1 MYHVSA
7 QGVNEHMINVHYYYI
22 FREPSTLEP
31 VSHTRD
37 DEQGDVS
44 DFIPQDH
51 AVNCFSH
58 T

>member
-31 VSHTRD
+31 VSHARD
-37 DEQGDVS
+37 NEQGDVS
-44 DFIPQDH
+44 YFIPQDH
-51 AVNCFSH
+51 AVNCF
-58 T
+58 